1 MCLGPFSNMTSIDV
15 NAEQHMKPRNE
26 ALGGLVERQNQS
38 TWAHV
43 KERGVSGN
51 KIADW
56 DREGEQEGVSE
67 TRKKG
72 GKGLAL
78 LKDREGQITNN
89 ETERQERREG
99 GEGWR
104 GGRDGGEKRGKE
116 NMLSEGRRE
125 WKSQ

>member
-1 MCLGPFSNMTSIDV
+1 M
-15 NAEQHMKPRNE
+15 
-26 ALGGLVERQNQS
+26 
-38 TWAHV
+38 
-43 KERGVSGN
+43 
-51 KIADW
+51 
-56 DREGEQEGVSE
+56 SE